1 MQTLIER
8 KNQIEIGETVKK
20 AISNWYLENGKSEPF
35 WYMPDPK
42 WWVDYLASQ
51 DNN

>member
-20 AISNWYLENGKSEPF
+20 AVSNWYLENGKPEPF

-42 WWVDYLASQ
+42 WWIDYLASQ